1 MMASMTHQPT
11 ALAWPGFRPDG
22 GLLLPLPEDQ
32 FLTGLPPS
40 LAWQGPTLERKDE
53 CHVTVLNR
61 ARGNAAQ
68 EALGEVRVRRLF
80 EDQEW
85 ILHRTGIAR
94 LLRKPGKPD
103 AFSLIEDVH
112 LPSLNRFREALSLAM
127 RVDLPA
133 APPHVTLYTAR
144 KPEGIGVPDQA
155 TLARLEVAHLR
166 LPGIAN
172 RRPPALSKA
181 LRQAYLTTHYS
192 VCTGRALAIRIGE
205 HSPAADELL
214 DSHHAGRAL
223 LLSACNPFSKASSD
237 TANELRHCVLE
248 AEARSLGLPALPAE
262 GRDPTGEWRPEASLL
277 LIGTTP
283 AQEFQLLRDYEQHAA
298 VLLQHGQ
305 PAELVYHPDGA
316 QEYSA

>member
-1 MMASMTHQPT
+1 MMDSMPHQST
-11 ALAWPGFRPDG
+11 TLAWPGFRPDG

-40 LAWQGPTLERKDE
+40 LAWQGPTLARKDE

-61 ARGNAAQ
+61 ACGNAARQ
-68 EALGEVRVRRLF
+68 ALGEARVRRLL
-80 EDQEW
+80 EDQQW
-85 ILHRTGIAR
+85 IPHRTGNAR
-94 LLRKPGKPD
+94 LLRKPGRPD

-155 TLARLEVAHLR
+155 TLARLEIARLR

-172 RRPPALSKA
+172 RRPPALPPA
-181 LRQAYLTTHYS
+181 LQEAYRTTHYS
-192 VCTGRALAIRIGE
+192 VEAGPALAIRIGD
-205 HSPAADELL
+205 HSPAADALL
-214 DSHHAGRAL
+214 ETHQARRAL
-223 LLSACNPFSKASSD
+223 LVSACNPFSEAGSE
-237 TANELRHCVLE
+237 TANQLRHCMLE
-248 AEARSLGLPALPAE
+248 TAIRSLGPPALPAE
-262 GRDPTGEWRPEASLL
+262 GRDPTGKWPPEASLL
-277 LIGTTP
+277 VIGATP
-283 AQEFQLLRDYEQHAA
+283 AQELQLLRDYEQHAA
-298 VLLQHGQ
+298 VLLQHGH
-305 PAELVYHPDGA
+305 PAELVYHPDEI